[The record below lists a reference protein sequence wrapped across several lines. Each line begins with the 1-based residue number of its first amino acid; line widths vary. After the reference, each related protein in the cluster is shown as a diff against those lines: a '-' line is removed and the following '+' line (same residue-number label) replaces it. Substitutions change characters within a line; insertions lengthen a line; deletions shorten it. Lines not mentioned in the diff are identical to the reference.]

1 MNGDSLFDVSIQG
14 NVSTNSNKELILEW
28 RGKIERSFASL
39 HLSHFDRK
47 NVSVSIKFWI
57 LSERLQTRRNDL
69 DNLVKPLVK
78 PVLDGMIRMG
88 IIEDDADIFHLEA
101 TKYPTSSEEEV
112 QISVKEWN

>member
-39 HLSHFDRK
+39 PFSQMDRRK
-47 NVSVSIKFWI
+47 VSVHIEFWI
-57 LSERLQTRRNDL
+57 SSDRLQSRRNDL
-69 DNLVKPLVK
+69 DNLVK

-88 IIEDDADIFHLEA
+88 IIEDDADVFHLEA
-101 TKYPTSSEEEV
+101 TKFPTSSEEEV
-112 QISVKEWN
+112 HISVKEWN

>member
-1 MNGDSLFDVSIQG
+1 MNGQSLFDVSIQG

-39 HLSHFDRK
+39 PLSHFDRK

-57 LSERLQTRRNDL
+57 SSDRLQTRRNDL
-69 DNLVKPLVK
+69 DNLVK

-88 IIEDDADIFHLEA
+88 IIEDDADIFHLDA
-101 TKYPTSSEEEV
+101 TKFPTNGEEEV
-112 QISVKEWN
+112 NISVREWN